1 MSHPNHTEHP
11 KSHPASPLPHPTAPQ
26 NPLYTLKSNRVT
38 LSSSP
43 PYPFTVF
50 SAAQASD
57 EGLPGFLGCGVPHTH
72 RTGIA
77 VSNELPSASAAI
89 LSPLP
94 PPQRRAREAWGQQ
107 RCFKYFYLG
116 EGEGKI
122 GHFGLFGGGFMS
134 FLAVDARLCC
144 RWAPFCLPEGTGTG
158 GGGARAGLFPP
169 FLPPEGR
176 KGGGREARL
185 AAAGPHVRTEG
196 RGGTKR
202 GGRSPN
208 RGATER
214 GWVGRKE
221 VLGPIGGGAGWCRRG
236 GLVWAGPLR
245 AHAQRES
252 RRGERE
258 EGNGGGSGSF

>member
-158 GGGARAGLFPP
+158 GTGGGAARAQGFSRLFCHLKGGREGVARRASRPP
-169 FLPPEGR
+169 ARTCERRGGAELSAAAARPIAVR
-176 KGGGREARL
+176 QKGGG
-185 AAAGPHVRTEG
+185 
-196 RGGTKR
+196 
-202 GGRSPN
+202 
-208 RGATER
+208 
-214 GWVGRKE
+214 W
-221 VLGPIGGGAGWCRRG
+221 
-236 GLVWAGPLR
+236 
-245 AHAQRES
+245 
-252 RRGERE
+252 GERRC
-258 EGNGGGSGSF
+258 SDQ